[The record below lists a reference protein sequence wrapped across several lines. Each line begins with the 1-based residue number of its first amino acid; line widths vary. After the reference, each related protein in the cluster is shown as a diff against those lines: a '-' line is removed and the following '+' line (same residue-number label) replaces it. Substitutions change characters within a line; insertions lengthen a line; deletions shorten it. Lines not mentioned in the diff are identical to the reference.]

1 MQLNKIS
8 MKDIVDEYGMN
19 DFQTHLQIF
28 NYDYTIYTLVA
39 SLNTCHQGSLS
50 INISY
55 RGGEYATMY
64 VLQMI
69 NNMTYSYKYQFDPQI
84 FEKTLRK
91 MLLFNIKQ
99 LAHKCIYRGN
109 VDTIRLIN
117 RIIQDGKLERQ

>member
-39 SLNTCHQGSLS
+39 SLNTCHQGALG

-55 RGGEYATMY
+55 RGGDFATMY
-64 VLQMI
+64 VSQMI
-69 NNMTYSYKYQFDPQI
+69 NNMTYSYKYQFDPLI
-84 FEKTLRK
+84 FEKVLRK
-91 MLLFNIKQ
+91 MLTMNIKQ
-99 LAHKCIYRGN
+99 LAHKCIYHGN
-109 VDTIRLIN
+109 VDTIGLIN
-117 RIIQDGKLERQ
+117 RVIQNGKLVNK

>member
-1 MQLNKIS
+1 

-39 SLNTCHQGSLS
+39 SLNTCHQGSLG

-55 RGGEYATMY
+55 RGSEYATMY

-91 MLLFNIKQ
+91 MLSFNIKQ

-109 VDTIRLIN
+109 VDTIKLIN